1 MTDQPNMRPLPPL
14 RPPGK
19 PNVRKQIGL
28 HRILLM
34 IIIIIQISG
43 FVFLWERIPETPSGT
58 AGGPPVIDPATA
70 IAAMKPPDE
79 QLIRESIRNILKDE
93 LQTYVAQLQREQ
105 QSLSKLQTRQEKQP
119 RTVIVTSADL
129 AAPQRPPANP
139 QVAEQ
144 AMAIVDRALAIGVWT
159 DADNN
164 ALLKLSPQL
173 SEPQR
178 IALLEKIFGAINR
191 QQLKAVGSLPSL

>member
-1 MTDQPNMRPLPPL
+1 MADQPNMRPLSPM

-19 PNVRKQIGL
+19 ANERKRIGP
-28 HRILLM
+28 HRLLLMGIILL
-34 IIIIIQISG
+34 QISG
-43 FVFLWERIPETPSGT
+43 FTFLWMKISEVAPNT
-58 AGGPPVIDPATA
+58 AGPQSVIDPATA

-79 QLIRESIRNILKDE
+79 QLIRESIRTILKDE
-93 LQTYVAQLQREQ
+93 LQTYVAQLQQEQ
-105 QSLSKLQTRQEKQP
+105 QSLSKLQARQGKQP
-119 RTVIVTSADL
+119 RAAATSVDDAP
-129 AAPQRPPANP
+129 PQRPPASP
-139 QVAEQ
+139 QVAQ
-144 AMAIVDRALAIGVWT
+144 QTMAIVDRALAVGVWT

>member
-1 MTDQPNMRPLPPL
+1 MADQPNRQPLPPL

-19 PNVRKQIGL
+19 PNERKRFGL

-43 FVFLWERIPETPSGT
+43 FVFLWERISEKAPGT

-119 RTVIVTSADL
+119 RTVIVTSADI
-129 AAPQRPPANP
+129 APPQRPPANP
-139 QVAEQ
+139 EIAQQ
-144 AMAIVDRALAIGVWT
+144 SMAIVDRALAVGVWT
-159 DADNN
+159 DTDNN
-164 ALLKLSPQL
+164 ALLKLAPQL